1 MHSHASRTAVVALL
15 VAVAVPCRGEG
26 PPVAG
31 ATGVPAP
38 RRAIEL
44 VDARG
49 RTVQFASAPQRIA
62 VAGRGVGLLADL
74 LYLFPQARERV
85 VAIPE
90 PSQPRAADFLAL
102 LDPGLSSKKVLGGG
116 SSAGVEQLAPF
127 HPDVVV
133 LKSVAAERLGEPLER
148 VGLPVVF
155 LEGESPERFLDDVA
169 VLGRLFDDT
178 PRAERIVAYFRE
190 RLAHVRERLRDLPAT
205 GRPRV
210 LLLTAS
216 SRGGEGTF
224 SQPPGAW
231 IQTRMIVEAGG
242 VPAAGAESPGG
253 TVTAEQVAAL
263 AADRIVVASY
273 RGDSREVVAQLR
285 ADPLWAAMPAVRA
298 GRLGAFPGDFSSW
311 DQPGPRWIL
320 GQLWL
325 ARTLHPERFA
335 DLDLRVELAAFY
347 ATLYGLPETAV
358 RDHVVPVLTGD
369 LAR

>member
-1 MHSHASRTAVVALL
+1 MSPLLSRAALGSLL
-15 VAVAVPCRGEG
+15 VAVAARCLGETTPAASATPG
-26 PPVAG
+26 PA
-31 ATGVPAP
+31 AA
-38 RRAIEL
+38 RAIEL

-49 RTVQFASAPQRIA
+49 RTVQLASVPQRIA

-74 LYLFPQARERV
+74 LYLFPQARERL

-90 PSQPRAADFLAL
+90 PSQPRAVDFLAL
-102 LDPGLSSKKVLGGG
+102 LDPELGAKKVLGGG
-116 SSAGVEQLAPF
+116 ASAGVEQLAPF

-155 LEGESPERFLDDVA
+155 LEGESPERFLADVA

-178 PRAERIVAYFRE
+178 PRAERIAAYFRE
-190 RLAHVRERLRDLPAT
+190 RLAHVQDRLRDLPAA

-224 SQPPGAW
+224 SQPPGDW

-263 AADRIVVASY
+263 AADRLVVASY
-273 RGDSREVVAQLR
+273 RGDSRDVVARLR

-298 GRLGAFPGDFSSW
+298 GRLDAFPGDFSSW

-335 DLDLRVELAAFY
+335 DLDLRAELVTFY
-347 ATLYGLPETAV
+347 ATLYGLPEAAV
-358 RDHVVPVLTGD
+358 RDKVLPVLTGD